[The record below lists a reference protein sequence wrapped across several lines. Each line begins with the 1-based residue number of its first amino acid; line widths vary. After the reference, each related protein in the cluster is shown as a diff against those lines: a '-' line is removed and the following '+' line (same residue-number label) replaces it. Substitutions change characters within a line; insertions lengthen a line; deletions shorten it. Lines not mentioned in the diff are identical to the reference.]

1 MATGAAAPLW
11 TPPPERVANAALTR
25 FAAPLGFA
33 PPDYASLHRW
43 SIDHRAEFW
52 QAVWDFCGVVGERG
66 AGPALEDGHRFP
78 GSRWFPGARLNFA
91 ENLLRC
97 RDERIALVAV
107 LENGERT
114 TLSYR
119 QLGAAAMALRAELA
133 ALGVEPGDRVAGWL
147 PNVPQAVVGML
158 ATASLGAIW
167 SSCSPDFGEG
177 GAIDR
182 FGQIEPKVLLAADGY
197 YYGGKRF
204 DVRERVR
211 AVQAA
216 VPSIRHLLWARVI
229 GIEADAIEAAQQ
241 AHPDAPWRFAR
252 LPFDHPLYILYSSGT
267 TGKPKCIGHGAG
279 GTLLQHL
286 KEHRL
291 HGDLRAEDVLFFF
304 TTCGWMMWNWLVSGL
319 AVGCRVVL
327 YDGSPFQPSPAAL
340 IELAAA
346 ERITQFGV
354 SAKYLSA
361 IEKAGVRPRASHAL
375 PALRTVFSTGSP
387 LAPAG
392 FRYVY
397 REVKADVALASISG
411 GTDLISC
418 FALGCPWLPVFEGEL
433 QCAGLGMAVDV
444 FDGDGKPVRGGA
456 NGDGDQRGELVCTK
470 SFPSAPVWFWNDPE
484 QRKYRAAYFAKHS
497 GVWVHGDFAEHT
509 ASDGLIVHGRS
520 DATLNPGGVRI
531 GTAEIYRQLDAID
544 EVHDG
549 VAVGQTWGDDTRI
562 VLFVVLREGLA
573 LTPALGRRI
582 KQAIRAGASPRHV
595 PAVVA
600 AVPDLPRT
608 RSGKVTELAVREAIH
623 GRALDNT
630 GALANP
636 EALAAFRKWGEAQ
649 TASG

>member
-1 MATGAAAPLW
+1 MATRAAAPLW
-11 TPPPERVANAALTR
+11 TPPPERVAAAALTR

-33 PPDYASLHRW
+33 PPDYAALHRW
-43 SIDHRAEFW
+43 SIENRAAFW

-66 AGPALEDGHRFP
+66 DGPALEDGHRFP

-97 RDERIALVAV
+97 RDERIALVSV

-114 TLSYR
+114 TLTYR
-119 QLGAAAMALRAELA
+119 QLGAATMALRAELE
-133 ALGVEPGDRVAGWL
+133 ALGVQPGDRVAGWL
-147 PNVPQAVVGML
+147 PNVPQAVVAML

-182 FGQIEPKVLLAADGY
+182 FGQIEPKVLIAADGY

-216 VPSIRHLLWARVI
+216 VPSIRHLLWAGVI

-241 AHPDAPWRFAR
+241 AHPDAPWRFDQ

-319 AVGCRVVL
+319 AAGCRVVL

-361 IEKAGVRPRASHAL
+361 IEKADVRPRASHLL
-375 PALRTVFSTGSP
+375 PALRTMLSTGSP

-444 FDGDGKPVRGGA
+444 FDGDGQPVGGA

-484 QRKYRAAYFAKHS
+484 QEKYQAAYFAKHA
-497 GVWVHGDFAEHT
+497 GVWVHGDFAERT
-509 ASDGLIVHGRS
+509 ANGGWIVHGRS

-531 GTAEIYRQLDAID
+531 GTAEIYRQLDAIE
-544 EVHDG
+544 EVLDA
-549 VAVGQTWGDDTRI
+549 VAVGQVWGDDTRI

-582 KQAIRAGASPRHV
+582 KQAIRTGASPRHV

-623 GRALDNT
+623 GRALDNA

-636 EALAAFRKWGEAQ
+636 EALAAFREWGEAQ
-649 TASG
+649 AASG